1 MDASPQEP
9 RQFDP
14 ALWADV
20 DGPVHLYVH
29 LPFCPRKCRFCFY
42 YTVRSYNPARCLR
55 YVDRVLDE
63 LRAYAAA
70 GAFARA
76 RVRSVY
82 LGGGTPTVAGETALR
97 RLLAGIL
104 DTVPVED
111 GAEITAEAFP
121 EPILYEVLPALREA
135 GVNRLSL
142 GIQTLDA
149 DVLTLNKRVPAPDQ
163 SLQSLEFLRFAQ
175 AVGLANVNIDLMYGI
190 PGQSLS
196 SLIATMDGCL
206 AERPAHVT
214 AYRCVITPGT
224 AIFRMGGIDG
234 VPLPGKAEKDRLGQ
248 HCLAALHD
256 RGYARY
262 AVDHFASAEQYR
274 SMHEIGV
281 WSGDNFIGL
290 GASGFSQVDG
300 KLYRNKR
307 SIHKY
312 LDPEAAFPLAEFY
325 ALTPQDCMRRWLLL
339 CITKLLRADAADFQ
353 RRFGARLDTEL
364 GVELDDLA
372 QRGWLLHVPD
382 GVSRL
387 TDAGAENIHA
397 LSLVLTGF
405 HDPSYERMV
414 TRATASSN
422 SLAGPSGRR

>member
-1 MDASPQEP
+1 MDVSAQEP

-14 ALWADV
+14 ALWANV
-20 DGPVHLYVH
+20 DGPIHLYVH

-42 YTVRSYNPARCLR
+42 YTVRSYTPARCLR
-55 YVDRVLDE
+55 YVDRILDE

-97 RLLAGIL
+97 RLLAGIRN
-104 DTVPVED
+104 TVPVED
-111 GAEITAEAFP
+111 GAEITTEAFP

-135 GVNRLSL
+135 GVTRLSL
-142 GIQTLDA
+142 GVQTLDA
-149 DVLTLNKRVPAPDQ
+149 DVLALNRRLPAPDQ
-163 SLQSLEFLRFAQ
+163 SLQFLRFAQ
-175 AVGLANVNIDLMYGI
+175 SVGLANVNIDLMYGI
-190 PGQSLS
+190 PGQSLN

-224 AIFRMGGIDG
+224 AIFRLGGIDG

-248 HCLAALHD
+248 YCLAALREH
-256 RGYARY
+256 GYERY
-262 AVDHFASAEQYR
+262 AVDHFADDEQHR

-300 KLYRNKR
+300 KLFRNRR

-312 LDPEAAFPLAEFY
+312 LDAQAAFPLAEFY
-325 ALTPQDCMRRWLLL
+325 ALDPQDRMRRWLLL
-339 CITKLLRADAADFQ
+339 SITKLLRADAADFQ
-353 RRFGARLDTEL
+353 RRFDASLDAEL
-364 GVELDDLA
+364 GEELSDLA
-372 QRGWLLHVPD
+372 QRGWLEHVTD
-382 GVSRL
+382 GVSRV
-387 TDAGAENIHA
+387 TATGAENIHA
-397 LSLVLTGF
+397 LSLILTGF
-405 HDPSYERMV
+405 GDQSYERLV
-414 TRATASSN
+414 TRTTPISKSSRDL
-422 SLAGPSGRR
+422 SSAERR